1 MFTSKD
7 EYHRRYNICKLC
19 ERFDTKWKKCLDC
32 GCFMPLKCKISGAMC
47 PKGLWGIVDVDAEED
62 NLETFGDPGL
72 RIKFN
77 DDKPD

>member
-32 GCFMPLKCKISGAMC
+32 GCFMPLKCKISVAMC
-47 PKGLWGIVDVDAEED
+47 PQNHWVSTESFAEED
-62 NLETFGDPGL
+62 TMETFDHPDL
-72 RIKFN
+72 RITPNAKN
-77 DDKPD
+77 N